1 MGTENIGTG
10 EAPEALAGAPETA
23 ENDASSAVSKRQRR
37 GMRLSEL
44 LLAGVIV
51 VMATLML
58 LALSF
63 YVLPTSRLIN
73 PELQPAVRV
82 SNIDNFPLGSSRVVS
97 WGDRTILVI
106 HNERGHF
113 ALQGTSPF
121 DGCILQWESE
131 SSRVVSPCTRVVYD
145 LQGNVVVGLS
155 RAPLRPYSVF
165 ERDGIVY
172 VTE

>member
-1 MGTENIGTG
+1 MGTDNVGAGGASEASV
-10 EAPEALAGAPETA
+10 EAPGTSEHNEPSAP
-23 ENDASSAVSKRQRR
+23 SKRDRR

-44 LLAGVIV
+44 LLTGVIV
-51 VMATLML
+51 VMVTLLL

-63 YVLPTSRLIN
+63 FVLPTSRLIS

-82 SNIDNFPLGSSRVVS
+82 SSVENFPLGASRVVS

-106 HNERGHF
+106 NSQRGRF

-121 DGCILQWESE
+121 DGCILRWESE
-131 SSRVVSPCTRVVYD
+131 SSRVVSPCTHIVYD

-165 ERDGIVY
+165 QRVGIVY

>member
-1 MGTENIGTG
+1 MGTENVGTG
-10 EAPEALAGAPETA
+10 EAPEVPVEAPGTE
-23 ENDASSAVSKRQRR
+23 EQEVASERERR

-44 LLAGVIV
+44 LLAGVV
-51 VMATLML
+51 VVIATLLL

-82 SNIDNFPLGSSRVVS
+82 SDVDNFPLGSSRVVT

-106 HNERGHF
+106 HSGRGHF
-113 ALQGTSPF
+113 ALEGTSPF

-131 SSRVVSPCTRVVYD
+131 SSRVVSPCTHVVYD

-165 ERDGIVY
+165 ERSGIVY